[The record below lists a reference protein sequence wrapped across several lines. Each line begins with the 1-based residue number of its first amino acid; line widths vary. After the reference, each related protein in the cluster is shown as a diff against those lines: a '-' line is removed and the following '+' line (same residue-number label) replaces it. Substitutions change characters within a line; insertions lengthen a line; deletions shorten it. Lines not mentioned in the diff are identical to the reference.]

1 MNFRSTCPISNL
13 LDIIGDKWSIL
24 IVRDMFIGR
33 NTYSDFLNAPEK
45 ISTNILVDRLK
56 KLTQYGIIEYTKN
69 SEDKKIKIYNLTS
82 KGIDLYPIMVEMA
95 LWSKKHLNVA
105 FHPLAIDMFEN
116 IDEIGV
122 EKHFSNTINTFKK

>member
-1 MNFRSTCPISNL
+1 MNFRSTCSISNL

-69 SEDKKIKIYNLTS
+69 SEDKK
-82 KGIDLYPIMVEMA
+82 
-95 LWSKKHLNVA
+95 
-105 FHPLAIDMFEN
+105 
-116 IDEIGV
+116 
-122 EKHFSNTINTFKK
+122 